1 MNKHNRV
8 KAWST
13 LDYCDSLFL
22 SHTIRGHTLTVRLEK
37 EEAVFYVTKMENF
50 EVRVQMFGCSFD
62 CQTTMIDI
70 YIAGN

>member
-1 MNKHNRV
+1 M
-8 KAWST
+8 KALHT
-13 LDYCDSLFL
+13 LDYCDALFL
-22 SHTIRGHTLTVRLEK
+22 SHTMCGHTLTVRLEK

-50 EVRVQMFGCSFD
+50 EVKVQMFGSSLN